1 MKKELKYLVIVIII
15 IALLIG
21 VSISK
26 NKDEI
31 QEENIVNE
39 IQNNMVT
46 DTTVSVIN
54 AADNQNNNLKYDV
67 TFSTEYFS
75 SYNEKNERVCSSERN
90 IPTIVNPNNPDSAK
104 VIESDLRTIMDD
116 FWENDIKVTSEEVK
130 VRDADE
136 DILGVKYFV
145 NLEYQSDNVIT
156 FSIKLDGDF
165 GGVSWNQYE
174 LYSYDAQTGELLT
187 LNNVS
192 TNSESL
198 KVLLGERTKE
208 QAKANQ
214 IQIDDTEKIGVDI
227 LLVEKMQSHGSFGI
241 LGDGIHI
248 NYHKYDI
255 ATGAAGVI
263 EVKLEKD
270 TANQYLLEK
279 YNID

>member
-21 VSISK
+21 VSMAK
-26 NKDEI
+26 NKEEK

-39 IQNNMVT
+39 AQNNMVT
-46 DTTVSVIN
+46 DTAVSVIN
-54 AADNQNNNLKYDV
+54 AADNQNNTSRYDV

-90 IPTIVNPNNPDSAK
+90 IPTIVNPSNPDSAK

-136 DILGVKYFV
+136 YVLGVKYFA
-145 NLEYQSDNVIT
+145 NLEYQSDKVIT

-214 IQIDDTEKIGVDI
+214 IQIEDTEKVGVDV

>member
-1 MKKELKYLVIVIII
+1 
-15 IALLIG
+15 
-21 VSISK
+21 
-26 NKDEI
+26 
-31 QEENIVNE
+31 
-39 IQNNMVT
+39 
-46 DTTVSVIN
+46 
-54 AADNQNNNLKYDV
+54 
-67 TFSTEYFS
+67 
-75 SYNEKNERVCSSERN
+75 
-90 IPTIVNPNNPDSAK
+90 
-104 VIESDLRTIMDD
+104 MDD